1 MQQLAKSDEL
11 QALLRREV
19 ECAGQL
25 INILRCEF
33 KALKQGDS
41 VNLQQIVAQKSQ
53 SISALTRLSSERQ
66 QWLTAAGYPTADS
79 AIDEY
84 IQQMDAARRMPIE
97 ELRRSLRTLA
107 QQAKRLNEINGGVVE
122 TSRRYLEHALA
133 ILQNR
138 GAEVEL
144 YSPTA
149 KTSHGPRSHSLGT
162 V

>member
-1 MQQLAKSDEL
+1 MQRLTQYDGL
-11 QALLRREV
+11 QALLRQEV

-25 INILRCEF
+25 MDILRCEF
-33 KALKQGDS
+33 EALKQGDN
-41 VNLQQIVAQKSQ
+41 VNLQQIVAQKRQ
-53 SISALTRLSSERQ
+53 SINALARLSSERQ
-66 QWLTAAGYPTADS
+66 QWLTAAGYPKTAS

-84 IQQMDAARRMPIE
+84 IQQTDVAERNSIE

-107 QQAKRLNEINGGVVE
+107 QEAKRLNEINGGVIE

-138 GAEVEL
+138 GTEVEL

>member
-1 MQQLAKSDEL
+1 MQALTQHDEL

-19 ECAGQL
+19 ECASQL
-25 INILRCEF
+25 VDILRCEF
-33 KALKQGDS
+33 ETLKRGNGQS
-41 VNLQQIVAQKSQ
+41 LQQIVAQKSQ
-53 SISALTRLSSERQ
+53 GINALAHLSSQRQ
-66 QWLTAAGYPTADS
+66 QWLTAAGYPKTDS

-84 IQQMDAARRMPIE
+84 IQHADAARRMPIA
-97 ELRRSLRTLA
+97 ELRRSLRALA
-107 QQAKRLNEINGGVVE
+107 EEAKRLNEINGGVIE

-149 KTSHGPRSHSLGT
+149 KTSYGPRSHSLGT